1 MNNRGFSS
9 KEYFLV
15 FIVVAIIMFGVL
27 PIIFRVTDKS
37 RSDVVTDNVMIFESE
52 VNKEILSY
60 INGGNEVH
68 DGCYGI
74 TNDGNLCL
82 GNIDN
87 EGKCIDEALIID
99 VSGVKPDGGSIG
111 IKSNKVTSIYN
122 IMIDNKYVNLDND
135 DEYYIS
141 DTPNNKIIC
150 E

>member
-1 MNNRGFSS
+1 MNNKGFSS

-15 FIVVAIIMFGVL
+15 FLIVGVIMIGVL
-27 PIIFRVTDKS
+27 PIIFRVIDKS
-37 RSDVVTDNVMIFESE
+37 RDDVVTDNVMIFENE
-52 VNKEILSY
+52 VNKEIISY
-60 INGGNEVH
+60 INGGNEVN
-68 DGCYGI
+68 DGCYKI
-74 TNDGNLCL
+74 TSDGNLCL
-82 GNIDN
+82 GNVDDS
-87 EGKCIDEALIID
+87 GSCIDDALIID

-135 DEYYIS
+135 EYYIS